1 MADIYWKT
9 GGKDWFGQGLSDFFS
24 EVNPSKNR
32 FFSCLTDSPP
42 AHRQVVVLACLPQ
55 DQQKFSVLLNQN
67 AQPWLN
73 FLISFSESTSFFSP
87 FPWTEQVFSHP
98 VSSRGKDT
106 EYIKIAPDP
115 DQNSSKSSLYQE
127 NIRKPDLEYRLK
139 NPYLPALLYDADRI
153 ISIACIQDSF
163 SFGMFN
169 TLSSLFFLLPT
180 ITQVEILLLQSASIR
195 SQALVQAVSPLL
207 QKMSFTLQVN
217 LAPTSFVIASNDP
230 LSADAYSAMMNSVKV
245 SSLPYLKMA
254 SKKQLG
260 VSDLLMIHNRSE
272 RFRKPINQKRIK
284 WSARSSVQ
292 FDSNCT
298 LCGQCITM
306 CPLQALSLG
315 EDRQMA
321 WDSSRCNRC
330 GLCLDICP
338 ENAIKS

>member
-1 MADIYWKT
+1 M
-9 GGKDWFGQGLSDFFS
+9 
-24 EVNPSKNR
+24 
-32 FFSCLTDSPP
+32 
-42 AHRQVVVLACLPQ
+42 
-55 DQQKFSVLLNQN
+55 
-67 AQPWLN
+67 
-73 FLISFSESTSFFSP
+73 
-87 FPWTEQVFSHP
+87 
-98 VSSRGKDT
+98 
-106 EYIKIAPDP
+106 
-115 DQNSSKSSLYQE
+115 
-127 NIRKPDLEYRLK
+127 K

-153 ISIACIQDSF
+153 ISFTCVQNFF
-163 SFGMFN
+163 SFGLFN

-180 ITQVEILLLQSASIR
+180 ITQVEILLLPTSSMR

-217 LAPTSFVIASNDP
+217 LAPTPFIIVSNDP

-272 RFRKPINQKRIK
+272 RFRKPINQKRNK
-284 WSARSSVQ
+284 WSRRSSIH

-298 LCGQCITM
+298 VCGQCITM
-306 CPLQALSLG
+306 CPLQALLLG
-315 EDRQMA
+315 EDHHLV
-321 WDSSRCNRC
+321 WISSLCNRC